1 MADQAEN
8 MQGKSPT
15 VLVAEDEAMLRLVAV
30 ESLSDAGFKVFDA
43 GDGTAGLKILQS
55 DVHIDLLVSDVK
67 MPGMSGYDLA
77 EAGLALR
84 PGLKILLMT
93 GYAQEPIPE
102 KIREAGGRI
111 IYKPFDFDTLSS
123 LALLLVGAQS

>member
-1 MADQAEN
+1 MCASRTVSCRSIRSWEKERLSLFICRGMKAACGWPVADDAEN
-8 MQGKSPT
+8 TQDDSPT

-30 ESLSDAGFKVFDA
+30 ETLCDAGFKVFDA
-43 GDGTAGLKILQS
+43 GDGIAGLKILES

-84 PGLKILLMT
+84 P
-93 GYAQEPIPE
+93 
-102 KIREAGGRI
+102 
-111 IYKPFDFDTLSS
+111 
-123 LALLLVGAQS
+123 